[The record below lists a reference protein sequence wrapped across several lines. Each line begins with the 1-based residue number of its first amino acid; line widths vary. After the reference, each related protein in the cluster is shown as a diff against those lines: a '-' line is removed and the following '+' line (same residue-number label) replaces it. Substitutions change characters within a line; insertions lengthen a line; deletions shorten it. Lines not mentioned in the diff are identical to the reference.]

1 MRNWKSLISTNTF
14 QELINK
20 FNDNSESSEFIDD
33 MVGTIL
39 CNGILF
45 NGNETIDGKIIRPL
59 TKVDLSGTVNSNT
72 ILDNFVLYFRDTN
85 KLVNLDQF
93 PVDLLSY
100 ADGKPHFLYIQQNLD
115 YRISDYMFGRADEI
129 LIGRFVIN
137 ENNTWN
143 QFYIMAQRA
152 GTPMYNAADEFYTID
167 GLFVKSPKGLELS
180 QTSGTVKRSGIDFT
194 DKVSPDVSQFYSLAS
209 ERLPI
214 RYVNVYNEVD
224 YTKDPTYDMEPN
236 KYMVYNMNKNLK
248 IEAEEQI
255 AKIQNLYYM
264 IDTHSDE
271 VANELHQAIIAGG
284 DLSDLTQIVK
294 MYTDYIDI
302 IYNQVDVLYDILGN
316 DTLSSVRRAGLLE
329 NKNAKISYMNAY
341 LVGSAISTEI
351 TEVQVKAIKDFSNY
365 ILPNNLTICDIPLA
379 DMLQEVQ
386 NDLDKITFDVGQIL
400 PVPSGKFTI
409 QRILW
414 DVYENTLICQYG
426 NKIYDTFNEAI
437 QGTGLLDFPAPF
449 GKTIYIPLSIT
460 VIKSGITDI
469 NSDPETIIIDRRW
482 IEVDQ
487 ENSGYADY
495 IARAKADKALSQ
507 IANILNG
514 TTPVPKADSL
524 KHTDSDGNTV
534 YDGGDYFLNYD
545 NLRNSIITV
554 NNLNSQ
560 SYNKKEALSAYQGY
574 VLDQNK
580 VSKSGDTMMGT
591 LNSADIIPKTDK
603 LYNLGSAS
611 NNWESIF
618 ADNIYKNDLAN
629 NYIYCTGGSIL
640 DIRAMSKTTADTIWA
655 SLPNKTLVFCW

>member
-20 FNDNSESSEFIDD
+20 FNDNSESSKFIDD

-45 NGNETIDGKIIRPL
+45 NGNETIDGKIILPL

-194 DKVSPDVSQFYSLAS
+194 DKVSPDISQFYSLAS
-209 ERLPI
+209 ERVPI

-224 YTKDPTYDMEPN
+224 YTKDPTYDLEPN
-236 KYMVYNMNKNLK
+236 KYMIYNMNKNLK
-248 IEAEEQI
+248 IDAEEQI

-284 DLSDLTQIVK
+284 DLSDLTQIVE
-294 MYTDYIDI
+294 MYTDYIDV

-365 ILPNNLTICDIPLA
+365 ILPNDLTICNIPLA

-386 NDLDKITFDVGQIL
+386 NDLNKITFDVGQIL

-426 NKIYDTFNEAI
+426 NKIYDTFNDAI

-514 TTPVPKADSL
+514 NTPVPKADSL

-534 YDGGDYFLNYD
+534 YDDGDYFLNYD

-574 VLDQNK
+574 ILDQNK

-640 DIRAMSKTTADTIWA
+640 DIRAMSKTTANTIWA

>member
-20 FNDNSESSEFIDD
+20 FNDNSESSKFIDD

-72 ILDNFVLYFRDTN
+72 VLDNFVLYFRDTN

-194 DKVSPDVSQFYSLAS
+194 DKVSPDISQFYSLAS
-209 ERLPI
+209 ERVPI

-224 YTKDPTYDMEPN
+224 YTKDPTYDLEPN
-236 KYMVYNMNKNLK
+236 KYMIYNMNKNLK
-248 IEAEEQI
+248 IDAEEQI

-284 DLSDLTQIVK
+284 DLSDLTQIVE
-294 MYTDYIDI
+294 MYTDYIDV

-365 ILPNNLTICDIPLA
+365 ILPNDLTICNIPLA

-386 NDLDKITFDVGQIL
+386 NDLNKITFDVGQIL

-426 NKIYDTFNEAI
+426 NKIYDTFNDAI

-514 TTPVPKADSL
+514 NTPVPKADSL

-534 YDGGDYFLNYD
+534 YDDGDYFLNYD
-545 NLRNSIITV
+545 NLRNSIITI

-574 VLDQNK
+574 ILDQNK

-640 DIRAMSKTTADTIWA
+640 DIRAMSKTTANTIWA

>member
-20 FNDNSESSEFIDD
+20 FNDNSESSKFIDD

-72 ILDNFVLYFRDTN
+72 VLDNFVLYFRDTN

-194 DKVSPDVSQFYSLAS
+194 DKVSPDISQFYSLAS
-209 ERLPI
+209 ERVPI

-224 YTKDPTYDMEPN
+224 YTKDPTYDLEPN

-248 IEAEEQI
+248 IDAEEQI

-264 IDTHSDE
+264 IDTHSVE

-284 DLSDLTQIVK
+284 DLSDLTQIVE
-294 MYTDYIDI
+294 MYTDYIDV

-365 ILPNNLTICDIPLA
+365 ILPNDLTICNIPLA

-386 NDLDKITFDVGQIL
+386 NDLNKITFDVGQIL

-426 NKIYDTFNEAI
+426 NKIYDTFNDAI

-495 IARAKADKALSQ
+495 IARAKADKALNQ

-514 TTPVPKADSL
+514 NTPVPKADSL

-534 YDGGDYFLNYD
+534 YDDGDYFLNYD

-574 VLDQNK
+574 ILDQNK
-580 VSKSGDTMMGT
+580 VSKSGDTMTGT
-591 LNSADIIPKTDK
+591 LNSADIFPKTDK

-629 NYIYCTGGSIL
+629 NYIYCTGGSVL

>member
-20 FNDNSESSEFIDD
+20 FNDNSESSKFIDD

-72 ILDNFVLYFRDTN
+72 VLDNFVLYFRDTN

-194 DKVSPDVSQFYSLAS
+194 DKVSPDISQFYSLAS
-209 ERLPI
+209 ERVPI

-224 YTKDPTYDMEPN
+224 YTKDPTYDLEPN
-236 KYMVYNMNKNLK
+236 KYMIYNMNKNLK
-248 IEAEEQI
+248 IDAEEQI

-284 DLSDLTQIVK
+284 DLSDLTQIVE
-294 MYTDYIDI
+294 MYTDYIDV

-365 ILPNNLTICDIPLA
+365 ILPNDLTICNIPLA

-386 NDLDKITFDVGQIL
+386 NDLNKITFDVGQIL

-426 NKIYDTFNEAI
+426 NKIYDTFNDAI

-495 IARAKADKALSQ
+495 IARAKADKALNQ

-514 TTPVPKADSL
+514 NTPVPKADSL

-534 YDGGDYFLNYD
+534 YDDGDYFLNYD

-574 VLDQNK
+574 ILDQNK
-580 VSKSGDTMMGT
+580 VSKSGDTMTGT

-640 DIRAMSKTTADTIWA
+640 DIRAMSKTTANTIWA